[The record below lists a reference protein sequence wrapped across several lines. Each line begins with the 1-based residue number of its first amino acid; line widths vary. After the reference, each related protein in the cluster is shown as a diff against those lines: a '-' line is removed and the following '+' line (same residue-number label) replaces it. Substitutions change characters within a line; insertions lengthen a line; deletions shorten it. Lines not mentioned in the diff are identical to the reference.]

1 MVPANYKI
9 GVAFD
14 KRGLLLN
21 KILNRYYEEHFF
33 AFATAF
39 VVFSCYLPCH
49 YDIVATWFH
58 NTLMLIWVVNVIE
71 QGI

>member
-1 MVPANYKI
+1 
-9 GVAFD
+9 
-14 KRGLLLN
+14 L
-21 KILNRYYEEHFF
+21 